1 MINEKMNQ
9 RVMLTKQLLKN
20 GLIEMLKK
28 EAIYKISIRDLCE
41 NAGINRSTFYKYYG
55 SQFDLLAEMEQD
67 LLNDISAFLSEEKDR
82 SHKPLEHV
90 LRYLENNI
98 EFVRLLF
105 NSNVDPEFPRK
116 LFSLPAIQQML
127 QGFSEKKV
135 PDREK
140 EYAMSFLLYGG
151 FQMVQ
156 LWVNKDQDRESPEW
170 MALLIEN
177 LIQKSN
183 G

>member
-1 MINEKMNQ
+1 MNQ
-9 RVMLTKQLLKN
+9 RIMLTKTLLKN
-20 GLIEMLKK
+20 ALTHMLQ
-28 EAIYKISIRDLCE
+28 EQNIYQISIRDLCQR
-41 NAGINRSTFYKYYG
+41 AGINRSTFYKYYG

-67 LLNDISAFLSEEKDR
+67 LLNDISVFLSEEKDR
-82 SHKPLEHV
+82 SHQPLEQV

-116 LFSLPAIQQML
+116 LFSLPPIQRML

-177 LIQKSN
+177 LIKKIQWIILS
-183 G
+183 